1 MEAKKIKLI
10 LALVLIVFGVS
21 AQTVQIPH
29 REFVLNFSTNKLE
42 LARGENGQ
50 LDIGV
55 LKSKSYRSNKVKM
68 GISSSV
74 PKGVTIAFDPANGD
88 FDFTK
93 ANISVASDTA
103 PGTYQLIL
111 NATLN
116 SNTKGSILKLIIKEY
131 PWKLKTS
138 LTCGPTFF
146 CLICFAT

>member
-10 LALVLIVFGVS
+10 LGLLLVVFAVG

-29 REFVLNFSTNKLE
+29 KEFALNFSTYKLE

-50 LDIGV
+50 LDIGI
-55 LKSKSYRSNKVKM
+55 LKSKSHRSNKVKM
-68 GISSSV
+68 GIASSM
-74 PKGVTIAFDPANGD
+74 PKGVTIVFDPAHGD

-93 ANISVASDTA
+93 ANISVASDVV

-116 SNTKGSILKLIIKEY
+116 SNTKGSILKLIIKE
-131 PWKLKTS
+131 
-138 LTCGPTFF
+138 
-146 CLICFAT
+146 

>member
-10 LALVLIVFGVS
+10 LGLLLIAFGVG

-29 REFVLNFSTNKLE
+29 KEFALNFSTHKLE

-50 LDIGV
+50 LDIGI

-68 GISSSV
+68 GIASSI
-74 PKGVTIAFDPANGD
+74 PKGVSIAFDPANGN

-93 ANISVASDTA
+93 ATVSVASDAT
-103 PGTYQLIL
+103 PGAYQLIL

-116 SNTKGSILKLIIKEY
+116 ANTKGSILKLIIKE
-131 PWKLKTS
+131 
-138 LTCGPTFF
+138 
-146 CLICFAT
+146 